1 MNVSALD
8 SFTSILKRDLLIAFR
23 RRAETLN
30 PLLFYILVVMMF
42 PLAIDS
48 NPELL
53 QIIAPGIIWV
63 AALLAALLSLDA
75 LFRSDFE
82 DGFLEVMLLSPHSL
96 YVMVLAKITAHWLV
110 CGLPLVIIAPVLGL
124 SLGLPVE
131 TLDDLIWSIL
141 LGTPVLSFIGAIGT
155 ALILGLRGGGM
166 LISLLVLPLYIPILI
181 YGAGTISTALH
192 GGYTLPYF
200 LILGAFLMLAFVFA
214 PWATAAALRISV
226 E

>member
-192 GGYTLPYF
+192 GGYTQPYF